1 MCVTLMHATNSFWI
15 LYHYDKRHYS
25 LAIAVKNR
33 GTSQSDADQNQLK
46 IIQLSNKVR
55 HFQDKIPGLNDLITN
70 VQRQRSVQI
79 SGRQVVES

>member
-1 MCVTLMHATNSFWI
+1 MQTGSNWSVRL
-15 LYHYDKRHYS
+15 L
-25 LAIAVKNR
+25 
-33 GTSQSDADQNQLK
+33 SDADQNQLK